1 MTAVE
6 VTGLLSK
13 RYRSLVRAQSSLNT
27 QVVVDN
33 VNELLTAYYFAAMII
48 ILGSYIIYGLENEKN
63 EQFETLG
70 DAMWW
75 SLVTFTTVGYG
86 GIIPSTSAG
95 QIIGSLLAILGVAI
109 FAFPAGVIGT
119 GLGLQVKENEK
130 IEKLRERRS
139 PAAQLVIARYK
150 LHKSVQRVKKMA
162 SPVDDYTDETQQLI
176 QDNKEEKA
184 TRKPSLTFDL

>member
-1 MTAVE
+1 M
-6 VTGLLSK
+6 SI
-13 RYRSLVRAQSSLNT
+13 VRAQSSLFT

-48 ILGSYIIYGLENEKN
+48 ILGSYIIYGLENDKN

-150 LHKSVQRVKKMA
+150 LHKSVQIVNKMSSQVA
-162 SPVDDYTDETQQLI
+162 DTTNENQQLI
-176 QDNKEEKA
+176 QDNKKERA
-184 TRKPSLTFDL
+184 TRKTY